1 MSAADD
7 LAAAAAILRAH
18 GYRVDAPPV
27 PSPEQMTDRYASE
40 LALRAEIMAE
50 HIVTRNG
57 PPTPH
62 AKNMLAAVERHIA
75 DMREAV
81 ASRTERNAA

>member
-1 MSAADD
+1 MSDD

-18 GYRVDAPPV
+18 GYRVEEP
-27 PSPEQMTDRYASE
+27 PSPEIRTNALASE
-40 LALRAEIMAE
+40 LCLRAEIMSD
-50 HIVTRNG
+50 HIKRGG

-81 ASRTERNAA
+81 ASRTEREAA